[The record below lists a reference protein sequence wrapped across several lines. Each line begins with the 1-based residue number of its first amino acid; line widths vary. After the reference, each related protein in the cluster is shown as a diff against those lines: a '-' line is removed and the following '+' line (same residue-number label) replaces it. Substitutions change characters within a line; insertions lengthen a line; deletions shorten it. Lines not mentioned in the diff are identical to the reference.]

1 MNQKGQQIDLR
12 DHMDRDDAWG
22 VEEGREIH
30 ARLLTVVEA
39 NPGVRVFRISLQRVK
54 RTDASAPR
62 ESVLEL
68 ARRYRKDKGFCLVD
82 MHHSDL
88 RENWDAAALKKDQ
101 PLCIWDE
108 KRCDWIGPQASRG
121 TRDVLDFVA
130 GRSNPVFTS
139 EVCKALDLSA
149 QNASTKL
156 KALWEKGYLL
166 RQEMSAPTGGV
177 EYAYLRIA

>member
-1 MNQKGQQIDLR
+1 MKQNVLIDLR
-12 DHMDRDDAWG
+12 DYMERDDAWG
-22 VEEGREIH
+22 VDEGREIH
-30 ARLLTVVEA
+30 ARLLQVVEA
-39 NPGVRVFRISLQRVK
+39 NPGVKVFQISLKRVK

-62 ESVLEL
+62 ESVVEL
-68 ARRYRKDKGFCLVD
+68 ARRYRKDKGFCLV
-82 MHHSDL
+82 HVQHPDL

-108 KRCDWIGPQASRG
+108 NRVDWIGPQASRG
-121 TRDVLDFVA
+121 TRDVLDYVS
-130 GRSNPVFTS
+130 GRTSPVFTS
-139 EVCKALDLSA
+139 EVCKALKLTA